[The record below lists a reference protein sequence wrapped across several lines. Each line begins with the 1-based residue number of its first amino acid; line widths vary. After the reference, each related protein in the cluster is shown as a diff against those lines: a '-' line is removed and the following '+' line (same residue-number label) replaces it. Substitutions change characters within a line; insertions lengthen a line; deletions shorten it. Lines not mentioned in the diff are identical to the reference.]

1 MVIFV
6 GLVVVC
12 LGLLWISY
20 WVYLVVVSMNQPITY
35 SKEPTKQQ
43 IERDRLKIR
52 IQLRNLRAEIM
63 RWYINHPKYK
73 DNFKLLIRK
82 ELEVAQML
90 KGLKRRTISDIKYE
104 KIKKAAETGTF
115 DRETLD
121 MLN

>member
-63 RWYINHPKYK
+63 RWYINNPKYK